1 VRLNVLGNGTMLG
14 AARVNHGTAEVIE
27 AWFRAHP
34 AFGQQETPA
43 AGSASVADEL
53 RKLAAL
59 REEGLL
65 TDAEFAAAKRQLIGG

>member
-1 VRLNVLGNGTMLG
+1 VTGFSVSRGHKLLERDLNVLGNGTMLG

-43 AGSASVADEL
+43 AVQPRSLMSFGSWL
-53 RKLAAL
+53 RSGKKAY
-59 REEGLL
+59 
-65 TDAEFAAAKRQLIGG
+65 